1 MQGFRCFC
9 FDLNAIPGRNWNEG
23 TAKILP
29 IDSQFLRIHQAG
41 EKPLL
46 SSFSLSDAPAS
57 VDSPLF
63 QSARF

>member
-1 MQGFRCFC
+1 MQGFRYFC

-41 EKPLL
+41 EKLLL
-46 SSFSLSDAPAS
+46 SSFLLFNAPIS

-63 QSARF
+63 QSTGF

>member
-23 TAKILP
+23 TAKVLP
-29 IDSQFLRIHQAG
+29 IDLQFLRIHRTG

-46 SSFSLSDAPAS
+46 SPCSLSDAPIS

-63 QSARF
+63 QSTGF